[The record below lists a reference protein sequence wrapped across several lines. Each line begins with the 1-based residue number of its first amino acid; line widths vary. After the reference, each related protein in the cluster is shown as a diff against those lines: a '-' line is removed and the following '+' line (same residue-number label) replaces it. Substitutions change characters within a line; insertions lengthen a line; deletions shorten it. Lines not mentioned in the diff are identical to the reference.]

1 MPNHPQTIQ
10 IFLPDGDPQGI
21 RVAEITTRIVRV
33 IEVPRNLIQH
43 FLNMPESGQVGVYFL
58 FGEDETSGREA
69 AYIGQTGLLRQRLQQ
84 HNVQKD
90 FWNRAVI
97 AVSLTQSLTTTHATY
112 LEWCS
117 IRQATQA
124 NRYLLQNATAGA
136 QPYTPAPMEADCREI
151 HQTIRILLATLSY
164 PLFEPVSQS
173 GEGRADVRTYY
184 CRGPDTDGRA
194 EYTSEG
200 MVVKRGSTGRRETV
214 PSYPDRAKGVREE
227 LIAQGIVT
235 IQGNQLRFESDHVF
249 KSPSAASVFLLGRP
263 SNGWTEWV
271 DAQGRSLDAMER
283 QSLDASLAS

>member
-1 MPNHPQTIQ
+1 
-10 IFLPDGDPQGI
+10 LP
-21 RVAEITTRIVRV
+21 
-33 IEVPRNLIQH
+33 
-43 FLNMPESGQVGVYFL
+43 
-58 FGEDETSGREA
+58 
-69 AYIGQTGLLRQRLQQ
+69 
-84 HNVQKD
+84 
-90 FWNRAVI
+90 
-97 AVSLTQSLTTTHATY
+97 
-112 LEWCS
+112 
-117 IRQATQA
+117 
-124 NRYLLQNATAGA
+124 
-136 QPYTPAPMEADCREI
+136 EI

-235 IQGNQLRFESDHVF
+235 IQGNHLRFESDHVF

-283 QSLDASLAS
+283 QSRTPHSLPEPYRAFLGAPVISAASLAAAEGGRCAASNA